1 MEKIVP
7 INWVNKLLLILSIST
22 AGLCL
27 LLEQWFSLTNLPIYI
42 PLIWSLILITVST
55 WLSCIILKYTLK
67 ATSPLNIEPLTKWLK
82 SRLKIPANS
91 STPLTTSPSR
101 SHKIHDST
109 IVKLVSDID
118 DKYIS
123 TWYDSITSEKTFRNE
138 SKHLLKQLF
147 RMISRKLS
155 RVNEIRI
162 THKLMDVLLLHL
174 KEYRR
179 SLKRIEK
186 GSKDLEDAYRCSH
199 PGSRSSV
206 ALEHTLH
213 RMVTLIAREFLQWE
227 LTSSLPCKLLIS
239 VLAKRLLKTVSE
251 FSDPQCLLTHVLK
264 LLKST
269 GCSRASEKRNGLVS
283 KALTVGI
290 TSVTAPVIP
299 RAFEEAPPTFEITE
313 PEGAVYSASER
324 GELSLEGLSSPKGLW
339 AEEIEDPE
347 DDGISPI
354 YEEPTDFA
362 TTIARLRSLLQQKSS
377 ATTPQPEEKSHVFYE
392 GNQFTN
398 LAIPW
403 TEFCTAPDGSQQL
416 LYCIQFDDIEQHG
429 EDLFETTT
437 ATTRRQYSDFV
448 QLHGT
453 LEEVPEYAEVVS
465 EIRLPDGGRV
475 EMENYLRMLCARLGD
490 SAQLRHFLRPSSG
503 GGKKADAVA
512 PRLDRFLAKTVTGV
526 FNTLRT
532 VVPGFEMEEEEV
544 ALPTLMPL
552 ADIPWRFVEDIK
564 TKNLADELKQLV
576 AERIDYCTVDTAY
589 EAVDTIEGSGDSEL
603 LAHWWETAQ
612 SPYDEELDEIDS
624 KLMITCSLLD
634 ILCEILAGIKSS
646 STIRQEAVVRW
657 IKLFFGS
664 CIEGVI
670 QDCLGGISEVFKLE
684 IDDDEGEDGGGDLEE
699 RVVQGLVGKAYG
711 DLKTVFG
718 EDELTNMIAFFVR
731 SFGSRRVNCDVALQV
746 LDVAASELFAA
757 CRDKPT
763 TAGGVST

>member
-1 MEKIVP
+1 MEKIIP
-7 INWVNKLLLILSIST
+7 INWLNKLLLILSIVT
-22 AGLCL
+22 AMVCL
-27 LLEQWFSLTNLPIYI
+27 ILEQWFSFTSLPIYI
-42 PLIWSLILITVST
+42 PLMWSLILITVST

-67 ATSPLNIEPLTKWLK
+67 ATAPLNIEPLTKWLK
-82 SRLKIPANS
+82 SRLQC
-91 STPLTTSPSR
+91 TPTKPSHH
-101 SHKIHDST
+101 HKIHDST
-109 IVKLVSDID
+109 ISKLISEID
-118 DKYIS
+118 EKYIA
-123 TWYDSITSEKTFRNE
+123 TWYDSITPEKTFRNE

-147 RMISRKLS
+147 RKISRKLS
-155 RVNEIRI
+155 RVSEIRL
-162 THKLMDVLLLHL
+162 THKLTDVLLLHL

-179 SLKRIEK
+179 SLRRIEK
-186 GSKDLEDAYRCSH
+186 GSSKDLEEAYRCSH

-227 LTSSLPCKLLIS
+227 LASSLPCKLLLS
-239 VLAKRLLKTVSE
+239 VLAKRLLKMISE
-251 FSDPQCLLTHVLK
+251 FSNPQILFTHIIK
-264 LLKST
+264 LLKS
-269 GCSRASEKRNGLVS
+269 SESSKPSEKRNGVIS
-283 KALTVGI
+283 KALVGGMA
-290 TSVTAPVIP
+290 SVTAPVIP
-299 RAFEEAPPTFEITE
+299 RPFEEATPTFEITA
-313 PEGAVYSASER
+313 PNGGVDPSSER
-324 GELSLEGLSSPKGLW
+324 SELSLEGLSSPKGLW
-339 AEEIEDPE
+339 AEEAEDPE

-392 GNQFTN
+392 GNQFSN

-448 QLHGT
+448 QLHTT
-453 LEEVPEYAEVVS
+453 LEEVPEYSGVIS
-465 EIRLPDGGRV
+465 EIKLPDGGRV
-475 EMENYLRMLCARLGD
+475 EMENYLRVLCGRLGE
-490 SAQLRHFLRPSSG
+490 SGQLRHFLRPSSG

-544 ALPTLMPL
+544 PLPTLMPL

-564 TKNLADELKQLV
+564 PKNLSEELQQLV

-589 EAVDTIEGSGDSEL
+589 EAVDTVEGSGDSEL
-603 LAHWWETAQ
+603 LAHWWETANC
-612 SPYDEELDEIDS
+612 PYDEELDEIDS
-624 KLMITCSLLD
+624 KLMMTCSLLD

-670 QDCLGGISEVFKLE
+670 QDWLRGVSEVLKLE
-684 IDDDEGEDGGGDLEE
+684 IDEDEREEGDDNLEE
-699 RVVQGLVGKAYG
+699 RVVDEVVGKACG
-711 DLKTVFG
+711 DLKIVFG
-718 EDELTNMIAFFVR
+718 EGEFKTMVGFFIK
-731 SFGSRRVNCDVALQV
+731 SFTCKKVNCDVALQV
-746 LDVAASELFAA
+746 LDVAASELLAVCREEAA
-757 CRDKPT
+757 K
-763 TAGGVST
+763 G